1 VSTYSGGMR
10 RRLELASGLINYPK
24 LLFLDEPTLGL
35 DVQTRTA
42 VWKYI
47 KTLKEEYGMTL
58 FMTTHY
64 LEEADSLCDRIAIV
78 DQGHLIKIGTPEELK
93 GSIGGDVIVVGLKE
107 AEPDI
112 SSDIAQI
119 AHVKDVKKTGSS
131 YRIKADNGEDASPQ
145 IMDLVR
151 SKGLH
156 VTKISLTRPTLD
168 EAYLEL
174 TGRTLR
180 EEEANKQQMFSQ
192 RVTMKRSRS
201 SHR

>member
-1 VSTYSGGMR
+1 
-10 RRLELASGLINYPK
+10 
-24 LLFLDEPTLGL
+24 
-35 DVQTRTA
+35 
-42 VWKYI
+42 
-47 KTLKEEYGMTL
+47 MTL

-64 LEEADSLCDRIAIV
+64 LEEADSLCDRIGII
-78 DQGHLIKIGTPEELK
+78 DQGRIIKIGTPEELK

-112 SSDIAQI
+112 SSDIAQVP
-119 AHVKDVKKTGSS
+119 HVKDVKKTGSS

-192 RVTMKRSRS
+192 RVTMRRSRS